1 MFSRVLYYVV
11 NFKIIALNKCLFAT
25 TAALPCK
32 CVVNNHNYRSDTMF
46 SCTALHR
53 ELLDYSL
60 RQIAFAGFRAVI
72 CHHTAALPCKRVVNK
87 RL

>member
-1 MFSRVLYYVV
+1 MMFW
-11 NFKIIALNKCLFAT
+11 CT
-25 TAALPCK
+25 
-32 CVVNNHNYRSDTMF
+32 

-53 ELLDYSL
+53 ELQDYSL

-72 CHHTAALPCKRVVNK
+72 CRHTAVLPCKRVVNK

>member
-1 MFSRVLYYVV
+1 MFS
-11 NFKIIALNKCLFAT
+11 CT
-25 TAALPCK
+25 
-32 CVVNNHNYRSDTMF
+32 

-53 ELLDYSL
+53 ELRDYSL

>member
-1 MFSRVLYYVV
+1 
-11 NFKIIALNKCLFAT
+11 
-25 TAALPCK
+25 
-32 CVVNNHNYRSDTMF
+32 MF

-60 RQIAFAGFRAVI
+60 RQIAFAGFRRR
-72 CHHTAALPCKRVVNK
+72 HTAALPCKRVVNK

>member
-1 MFSRVLYYVV
+1 MFSRILYYIVH
-11 NFKIIALNKCLFAT
+11 FKIIALNKCLFAT

-32 CVVNNHNYRSDTMF
+32 CVVNKRLQERHDVFCFRG
-46 SCTALHR
+46 
-53 ELLDYSL
+53 ELRDYSL

-72 CHHTAALPCKRVVNK
+72 CRHTAVLPCKRVVNK